1 MFSPE
6 ATVHPRDNKNN
17 LIYFFTEEQAL
28 KNWKWFTNLEK
39 KKAVSRASYVK
50 NKKKEGKMNAWGTS
64 L

>member
-28 KNWKWFTNLEK
+28 KN
-39 KKAVSRASYVK
+39 
-50 NKKKEGKMNAWGTS
+50 
-64 L
+64 